1 MSTSPLVCNRS
12 RARGRTT
19 MHAFQVDDDRMIGQ
33 HGDGMK
39 VAFPVLAR
47 AGVTVE
53 MQNGHEK
60 WFIGQHGREM
70 VYYAQRKEKKLALS
84 FSTVLRGPD
93 VALNPLEADIKM
105 R

>member
-1 MSTSPLVCNRS
+1 
-12 RARGRTT
+12 
-19 MHAFQVDDDRMIGQ
+19 MHVLQVDDDRMIGQ

-53 MQNGHEK
+53 MQNGYEK

-70 VYYAQRKEKKLALS
+70 VYYARRKERKLPFS

>member
-1 MSTSPLVCNRS
+1 
-12 RARGRTT
+12 
-19 MHAFQVDDDRMIGQ
+19 MIGQ

-53 MQNGHEK
+53 MRNGYEK

-70 VYYAQRKEKKLALS
+70 VYYARRNEKKLPFS

-105 R
+105 RSA